1 MGSVREVV
9 NKYRSIPYRFPKF
22 ITIIMSSYRKPV
34 RVTPLELCQ
43 QRVHS
48 NSTLEYHTCLCSF
61 DYRAHHHKKYQKN
74 KFRHC
79 QEASEMRRIHNF
91 ELYIIVAAIIG
102 VSLILAI
109 AAFCSCKWYAQTK
122 KNPCM
127 CFGFFCCCKKK
138 KKKKKKK

>member
-91 ELYIIVAAIIG
+91 CCHNWSIPNISNSSFLFLQMVCTNKKE
-102 VSLILAI
+102 SL
-109 AAFCSCKWYAQTK
+109 FVFWV
-122 KNPCM
+122 
-127 CFGFFCCCKKK
+127 FFFFKKK
-138 KKKKKKK
+138 KKS